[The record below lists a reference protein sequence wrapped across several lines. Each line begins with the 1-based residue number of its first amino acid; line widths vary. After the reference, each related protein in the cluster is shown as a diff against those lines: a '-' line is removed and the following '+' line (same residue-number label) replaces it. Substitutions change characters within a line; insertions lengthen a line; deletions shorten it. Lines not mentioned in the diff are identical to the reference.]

1 MFILR
6 IVLTAAGAF
15 LIPFVLLFGF
25 ATVALV
31 AASVGFVAN
40 AIASAF
46 AVVTAVAD
54 IGTDVILVGVSRRV
68 LMIAGKTGSGVVIDM
83 GFRIYER
90 FDGSGVFKRVAINVE
105 FTVHGVGTGVIGS
118 AAVVL
123 RRIENVV

>member
-1 MFILR
+1 MFVLR

-15 LIPFVLLFGF
+15 LILLVLLFCL
-25 ATVALV
+25 AAVAFV
-31 AASVGFVAN
+31 AASVGFVAT
-40 AIASAF
+40 AIASAA